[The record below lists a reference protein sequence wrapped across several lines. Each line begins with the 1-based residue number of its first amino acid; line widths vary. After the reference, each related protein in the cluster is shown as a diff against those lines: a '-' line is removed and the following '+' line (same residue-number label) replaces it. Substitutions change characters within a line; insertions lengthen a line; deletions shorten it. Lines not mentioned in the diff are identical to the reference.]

1 MTRVATA
8 RMLAVVSGVRMETNS
23 PDATI
28 ARAINRVLAAE
39 RDAADA
45 IATAQREA
53 EAVID
58 AARAERR
65 RLLERARA
73 GAARLH
79 AAAQAR
85 LERSLD
91 KLEHGATAPG
101 LDLDTLNE
109 LTEQAVG
116 RLARRLTARDHE
128 SR

>member
-1 MTRVATA
+1 
-8 RMLAVVSGVRMETNS
+8 MESNS
-23 PDATI
+23 PDAGT

-45 IATAQREA
+45 IAAAQREA
-53 EAVID
+53 EVVIE

-73 GAARLH
+73 RAARIH
-79 AAAQAR
+79 SAAQVR
-85 LERSLD
+85 LERLLD
-91 KLEHGATAPG
+91 RLEHGAAAPG
-101 LDLDTLNE
+101 LDLATLNE